1 MEAKSLP
8 CIACKLIKVTNK
20 VSIKHIFFHKK
31 KMKVYLATQL
41 LSNSVADAID
51 IWTKEFD
58 DTVPNQG
65 ARDQEEEAN

>member
-1 MEAKSLP
+1 
-8 CIACKLIKVTNK
+8 
-20 VSIKHIFFHKK
+20 
-31 KMKVYLATQL
+31 MKVYLATQL